1 MLRIKK
7 KYWHLGWNNNLAIE
21 NIIFVELEDNYFY
34 FNHSFKYKGDKNN
47 ILGHTKFNDEVIPSI
62 IKKGNIVGVQFHP
75 EKSQNSGKNLILKIV
90 EKLVN
95 D

>member
-1 MLRIKK
+1 MFEQGDDK
-7 KYWHLGWNNNLAIE
+7 
-21 NIIFVELEDNYFY
+21 YFY
-34 FNHSFKYKGDKNN
+34 FNHSFKYIKNKKN
-47 ILGHTKFNDEVIPSI
+47 ILSHTKFNDEVIPSI